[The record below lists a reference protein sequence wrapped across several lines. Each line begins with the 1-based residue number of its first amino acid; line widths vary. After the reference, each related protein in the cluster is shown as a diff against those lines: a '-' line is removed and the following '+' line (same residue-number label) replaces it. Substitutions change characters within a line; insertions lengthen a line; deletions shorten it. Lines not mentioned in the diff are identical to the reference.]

1 MKLTLNFEIFDLLD
15 KAIPEKTG
23 RFIAEMLLEH
33 KGDTLKLY
41 ELAMKIN
48 KNESIEIDTSDL
60 KLVEE
65 AVKSNQRY
73 TNLIKGA
80 ILKEIEGQKAL
91 FNTKERDNNG
101 NK

>member
-1 MKLTLNFEIFDLLD
+1 MKLNVNFEIFDLSD
-15 KAIPEKTG
+15 KAIPEKAG

-41 ELAMKIN
+41 ELALKIN

-60 KLVEE
+60 NLIEE
-65 AVKSNQRY
+65 AVKANQRY
-73 TNLIKGA
+73 TNLVKGA

-91 FNTKERDNNG
+91 FNAEKRNNDA